1 MPLLWDIFCRVID
14 NHGDLGVCWR
24 LSCDLAARGQQ
35 VRLWVDDASALQ
47 WMAPGALQGEVPG
60 VRVLPWTQPI
70 DPALLAS
77 LPASNVWVEAFGCEI
92 APEFIAAC
100 ACPSSAGGRFDSTSM
115 PTWINLEY
123 LSAEP
128 WVERMHALPS
138 PVQHGPAAGRTKW
151 FFYPGFTPHTGGLLR
166 EQDLAA
172 RRQAFDG
179 AAWLQAQGIDARGE
193 RIASLFCYE
202 PPPLGALLRQL
213 DTATTPTHL
222 LVTAGR
228 AARAVARCLEDEND
242 LQRLSGQR
250 EQLSLSYLPHLTQ
263 RAYDELL
270 WACDVNFV
278 RGEDSLVRALWA
290 GAPLVWHIYPQPED
304 DAHHAKLGAFLDWLQ
319 APASLRRFHHV
330 WNGIE
335 AGPLPEIDPPGWR
348 ACVQAARQ
356 RLLEQPDLGTQLI
369 GFVAQKR

>member
-151 FFYPGFTPHTGGLLR
+151 FFYPGYTPHTGGLLR

-172 RRQAFDG
+172 RQQAFDG

-202 PPPLGALLRQL
+202 TPALGALLRQL